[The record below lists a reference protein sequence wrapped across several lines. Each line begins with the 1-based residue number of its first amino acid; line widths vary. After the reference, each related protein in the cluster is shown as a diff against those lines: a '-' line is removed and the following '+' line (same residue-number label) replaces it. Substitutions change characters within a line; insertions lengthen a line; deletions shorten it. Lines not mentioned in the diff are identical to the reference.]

1 MSPELAARIALSV
14 RGRRTGHIHGALGVS
29 VVLQPKIIAIV
40 RALLAGC
47 FAVLLVLGISAYRH
61 RTPETLEVDRQRA
74 SLLLST
80 DAATGSLGK
89 ADLDAEGRIEAILAR
104 ASGSY
109 EGDVVD
115 PSLRLRGAL
124 DELLASPSVYLRGA
138 EKDLRT
144 AMGLRTAA
152 AASVKDPLLACLL
165 TPPAARADRT
175 VLSRVRDVYA
185 GSAERQTTQVIR
197 LNDVLLGLPF
207 LHPSFRKAVVEATTT
222 AEVGSL
228 RLAFE
233 SAPVLQARRGL
244 KARLLIYAV
253 DEEPEVPVPAELDG
267 ERAHPMRMGVVDLA
281 TEKTVLRMRRFVDPS
296 KIPSDKRV
304 MYAAGMD
311 ACGFAFDARESV
323 KGPR

>member
-14 RGRRTGHIHGALGVS
+14 RGRRAGRGHGARGVS
-29 VVLQPKIIAIV
+29 IVWQPKMVAIL
-40 RALLAGC
+40 RALLAAC
-47 FAVLLVLGISAYRH
+47 FAVLLVLGVTAYRH

-80 DAATGSLGK
+80 DAATGSLTK
-89 ADLDAEGRIEAILAR
+89 ADLAASARIESILAR
-104 ASGSY
+104 AAGSY

-138 EKDLRT
+138 QKDLQT
-144 AMGLRTAA
+144 GAGIRTAA
-152 AASVKDPLLACLL
+152 AASLKDPLLSCLL
-165 TPPAARADRT
+165 TPPATRADRT
-175 VLSRVRDVYA
+175 VLSRVRDVYS

-197 LNDVLLGLPF
+197 LNEVLLGLPF
-207 LHPSFRKAVVEATTT
+207 LQPSFRKTVAEATTT
-222 AEVGSL
+222 AELGSL

-233 SAPVLQARRGL
+233 SSPVIAARRGL
-244 KARLLIYAV
+244 KAPLLIYGV

-281 TEKTVLRMRRFVDPS
+281 TEKTVLRMRGFVDPS
-296 KIPSDKRV
+296 KVSPDKRA

-311 ACGFAFDARESV
+311 ACGFAFDVRERV
-323 KGPR
+323 RGGR